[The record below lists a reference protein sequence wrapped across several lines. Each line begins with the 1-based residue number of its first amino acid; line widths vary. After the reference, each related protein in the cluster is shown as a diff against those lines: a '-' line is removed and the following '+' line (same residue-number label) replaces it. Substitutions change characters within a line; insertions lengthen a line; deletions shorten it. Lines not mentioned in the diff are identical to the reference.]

1 MITIRKA
8 TLAILALGVAAPL
21 SCRAESSLQAGA
33 GSPLTARAHVDLQ
46 ITIPKFLFL
55 RVGTGTG
62 TAAPGSGWAG
72 NPAIDLISWAPT
84 PAQLGTGALAGTGGD
99 LTGGVET
106 AAVVANHGNVTLSS
120 TTSGALGNGA
130 GNTISYATITTTA
143 TKLTTATTLPA
154 PPLASGATRTVVVAA
169 VKKIVQ
175 RDARWTYR
183 YTNATIPPAGTYG
196 GVNVNNGRVTY
207 TASVP

>member
-1 MITIRKA
+1 MITIPKA

-21 SCRAESSLQAGA
+21 ACRAESSLQAGA
-33 GSPLTARAHVDLQ
+33 AAPLTARAHVDLQ

-62 TAAPGSGWAG
+62 TAAGGWAA
-72 NPAIDLISWAPT
+72 NPTIDLIRWAPT

-99 LTGGVET
+99 LTNGVET

-154 PPLASGATRTVVVAA
+154 PPLASGATRTVVVTA
-169 VKKIVQ
+169 VKKVVQ